1 MEMISPIEGDMMHA
15 RDGFTNDKGLTIK
28 VKLAADPG
36 SKIWVGD
43 VQAVYKDGL
52 FMAEALLTEYENH
65 LKLRNEMTGET
76 KEIKVYWLKN
86 FAGGYRLSIDDNI
99 WFLRD
104 IYNNAGKYKSI
115 FDNSYL
121 RFLKELHDIYGT
133 KVHLNLFYETD
144 GFNLS
149 QLSDEFKEE
158 WTAQSPWL
166 RLSFHALGEFPD
178 MPYKTAGY
186 DQVKKHCELVMKE
199 IRRFAG
205 PAVMGPMTT
214 VHWGE
219 LTLEGARAIR
229 DSGYKGLLGYFNV
242 DNDLPPVSF
251 YFNVEERRHMKQRWV
266 WKDKRTDI
274 VFVKTSIVLDKTEL
288 DDIRP
293 HLDSYASKG
302 NKPPYADLLVHE
314 QYYYPFYEVYQPD
327 YKARLTTAVQWAV
340 ENGYV
345 PKFLEECIL

>member
-1 MEMISPIEGDMMHA
+1 MEMISPIDGDMMHA
-15 RDGFTNDKGLTIK
+15 RDGITTDDGLTIK
-28 VKLAADPG
+28 VTVAADPG
-36 SKIWVGD
+36 SKIWVEG
-43 VQAVYKDGL
+43 VQATYKDGL
-52 FMAEALLTEYENH
+52 FMAEVLLKEYENH
-65 LKLRNEMTGET
+65 LEVRNEVTGET
-76 KEIKVYWLKN
+76 MGIKVYWLRN

-104 IYNNAGKYKSI
+104 IYNNAGRYKSI
-115 FDNSYL
+115 FDNPYL
-121 RFLKELHDIYGT
+121 GFLRELHDTYGT

-144 GFNLS
+144 GFDLS
-149 QLSDEFKEE
+149 QLSDEFKAE
-158 WTAQSPWL
+158 WEAQSPWL

-186 DQVKKHCELVMKE
+186 QQVKNDCDLVMKE

-219 LTLEGARAIR
+219 LTVDGVRAIR
-229 DSGYKGLLGYFNV
+229 DAGYKGLLGYFNV
-242 DNDLPPVSF
+242 DDDLPPVSF

-266 WKDKRTDI
+266 WKDKLTDM
-274 VFVKTSIVLDKTEL
+274 VFVRTSIVLDKTLLGE
-288 DDIRP
+288 IRA
-293 HLDSYASKG
+293 HLNNHGSRG

-314 QYYYPFYEVYQPD
+314 QYYYPFYEAYQPD
-327 YKARLTTAVQWAV
+327 YKERLTTAVQWAV
-340 ENGYV
+340 ENGYA